1 MASSDP
7 DFVVLHTLRCI
18 GFSGDDRIAA
28 ASGLGPHETSVRLRT
43 LQDRGLVEYT
53 SGHFGGWGLSD
64 LGRSSGDR
72 ILRAEL
78 EAAGALD
85 HVTACYETFFELNPV
100 LLTVVTDWQM
110 RSIGGT
116 PIVNDHTDSGYDA
129 SVLSRLMKV
138 DESAQ
143 QVCADLAARLARF
156 SNYGS
161 RLNRALDRVM
171 AGEVSMLGDSLDSY
185 HSVWFQLHEDLLLT
199 LGRSRDAERRSQAAG
214 G

>member
-116 PIVNDHTDSGYDA
+116 PIVT
-129 SVLSRLMKV
+129 
-138 DESAQ
+138 
-143 QVCADLAARLARF
+143 QVEPPAPFYEAEAYHQDYAARNPHQPYIAYTSTPKVEKLRKHY
-156 SNYGS
+156 SD
-161 RLNRALDRVM
+161 RLKNPRP
-171 AGEVSMLGDSLDSY
+171 
-185 HSVWFQLHEDLLLT
+185 
-199 LGRSRDAERRSQAAG
+199 
-214 G
+214 